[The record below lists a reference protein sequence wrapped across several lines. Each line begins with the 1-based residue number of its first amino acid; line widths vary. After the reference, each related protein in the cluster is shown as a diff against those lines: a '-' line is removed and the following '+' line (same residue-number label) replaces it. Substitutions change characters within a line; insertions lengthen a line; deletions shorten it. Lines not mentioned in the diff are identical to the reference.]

1 MARRERPHPGAQRGQ
16 TNTDGPP
23 MSYPLADGPCRYAG
37 HDPDRVSFVAAL
49 RIARQTVTHQGAFP
63 PDDHDRERLWQ
74 ALVRTLLTRLN
85 QGRRLRTAPRVI
97 KREMPK

>member
-1 MARRERPHPGAQRGQ
+1 MARPRPTRSLMAQVA
-16 TNTDGPP
+16 
-23 MSYPLADGPCRYAG
+23 LHAG

-63 PDDHDRERLWQ
+63 LTTTSERLWQ
-74 ALVRTLLTRLN
+74 AFVRTLLTRLN

-97 KREMPK
+97 KREMTKLPVERAHHADWPQP

>member
-1 MARRERPHPGAQRGQ
+1 MARPRPTRSLMAQVA
-16 TNTDGPP
+16 
-23 MSYPLADGPCRYAG
+23 LHAG

-49 RIARQTVTHQGAFP
+49 RIARQTVTHQGAYP
-63 PDDHDRERLWQ
+63 PDDHDRKRLWQ
-74 ALVRTLLTRLN
+74 AFVRTLLTRLN